1 MTVDGETAARI
12 LDKTEYVEQ
21 SVTFLSQK
29 QDLDRNEY
37 LSDWEQQAIVERTFQ
52 TAIEACLD
60 IAELLIKASN
70 ETVPSTNAEQ
80 FETLGTLDILSPETS
95 SQMQKAAGF
104 RNVLAHNYGHDI
116 DDGTVY
122 MHLQEDLQ
130 WFPTFLHEVREFLD
144 T

>member
-122 MHLQEDLQ
+122 MHLQEGLQ